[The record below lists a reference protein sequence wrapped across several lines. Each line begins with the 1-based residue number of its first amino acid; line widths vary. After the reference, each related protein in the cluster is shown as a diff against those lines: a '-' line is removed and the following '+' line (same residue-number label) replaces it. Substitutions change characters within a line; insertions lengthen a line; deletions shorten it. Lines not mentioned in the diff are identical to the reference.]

1 MVRKDNNAWDKFRMR
16 IWLKCKM
23 LAICDVIEGEIF
35 ETVNPINI
43 NVYLYIKPSVIPSGH
58 GFSGATKMKRQTRNV
73 TLNPNQF

>member
-1 MVRKDNNAWDKFRMR
+1 MMAPWFVRTTMH
-16 IWLKCKM
+16 
-23 LAICDVIEGEIF
+23 VIEGEIF